1 MKPFTDQER
10 ADLAANVLGLLEESG
25 KQMLTDDMTEG
36 ATWLLS
42 RPANHPAVTL
52 GVIMARIAVLAAM
65 RREEGGQA

>member
-25 KQMLTDDMTEG
+25 KQMLTDDMTAG

-42 RPANHPAVTL
+42 QPANHPAVTL
-52 GVIMARIAVLAAM
+52 GVIMARIAVLVAM